1 MKPEIRER
9 SIFLLDDVVNPQKRL
24 VVVKQQLLIVGT
36 CVVKI
41 TLQITRWVNLISH
54 HKLALIY
61 YRYKIQLVTT

>member
-41 TLQITRWVNLISH
+41 TLQITR
-54 HKLALIY
+54 
-61 YRYKIQLVTT
+61 